1 MNFQKL
7 LLHRALTVEVKIAVV
22 CQIQNRILIAPCR
35 IVEHQPVAL
44 PAEFYGD
51 RQRAGIP
58 LLAVRRDAREA
69 DTVRLLRSLPDVFVK
84 AA

>member
-22 CQIQNRILIAPCR
+22 RQIQNRILIALRR
-35 IVEHQPVAL
+35 IVEHQPVSL
-44 PAEFYGD
+44 PAELHRY

-58 LLAVRRDAREA
+58 LLAVRRDACEA
-69 DTVRLLRSLPDVFVK
+69 DTVGLRLALPNML
-84 AA
+84 